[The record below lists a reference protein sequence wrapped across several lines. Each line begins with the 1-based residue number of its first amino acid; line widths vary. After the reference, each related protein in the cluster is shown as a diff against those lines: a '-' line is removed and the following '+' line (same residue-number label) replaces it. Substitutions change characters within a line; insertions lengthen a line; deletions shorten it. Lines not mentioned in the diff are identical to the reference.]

1 MEKGYKSIKDYTAM
15 KNLSA
20 FIILAAAL
28 APATLKAETPA
39 YVPYIGLD
47 YAYVSA
53 KASRVKPHYN
63 AAQFNIGTK
72 YNPYFGTELFYQ
84 QSGSDSKKIA
94 SGKFKSSY
102 RAYGL
107 DVNAYMPLGCY
118 QTTELFATAG
128 IGEYVFKQKFAPVKH
143 KNNGA
148 IGYRIGG
155 GLLYNLTD
163 NVSFRLGARYVGL
176 DRISNLDHM
185 TEYFAGLRY
194 YFL

>member
-28 APATLKAETPA
+28 APTALKAETKS

-53 KASRVKPHYN
+53 KAHQLKPHYN

-94 SGKFKSSY
+94 DTKFKSSY

-107 DVNAYMPLGCY
+107 DVNAYLPLGCY

-128 IGEYVFKQKFAPVKH
+128 IGEYVFRQKFLPLKH
-143 KNNGA
+143 KNNSA

-155 GLLYNLTD
+155 GFMYNVTE
-163 NVSFRLGARYVGL
+163 NVSLRLGARYIGL
-176 DRISNLDHM
+176 DRIDTFNHL

>member
-20 FIILAAAL
+20 FILLLAAL
-28 APATLKAETPA
+28 APTALKAETPA

-47 YAYVSA
+47 YAYTSA
-53 KASRVKPHYN
+53 KAGSIKPHYN
-63 AAQFNIGTK
+63 AAQFNLGTK

-94 SGKFKSSY
+94 DGKFKTSY

-128 IGEYVFKQKFAPVKH
+128 IGEYVFKQKFTPLKH
-143 KNNGA
+143 KHNGA
-148 IGYRIGG
+148 VGYRIGG
-155 GLLYNLTD
+155 GVMYNLTE
-163 NVSFRLGARYVGL
+163 NISFRLGARYVGL

-185 TEYFAGLRY
+185 TEYFAGLRC

>member
-15 KNLSA
+15 KNLYA
-20 FIILAAAL
+20 FITFAAAL
-28 APATLKAETPA
+28 APAALKAETPA
-39 YVPYIGLD
+39 YVPYTGVD

-53 KASRVKPHYN
+53 KAHELKPHYN
-63 AAQFNIGTK
+63 ALQLNIGTK
-72 YNPYFGTELFYQ
+72 YNSYFGTELFYQ

-94 SGKFKSSY
+94 DGKFKSSY

-107 DVNAYMPLGCY
+107 DATAYLPLGCY

-128 IGEYVFKQKFAPVKH
+128 IGEYVFRQKLTPLKH
-143 KNNGA
+143 KNNSA

-155 GLLYNLTD
+155 GIMYNVTE
-163 NVSFRLGARYVGL
+163 NISFRLGARYVGL
-176 DRISNLDHM
+176 DRINTFDRL